1 MATIPSGETVE
12 IATVGGKLLEG
23 ERREGEIEEGGGGGG
38 RDKLGSGVRGR
49 DSPPPTPTP
58 PPPADEDDNG
68 GGGGGGG
75 RLLLCFT
82 TSPPPPIRSSPE
94 EAIQG
99 VVVKV
104 VVVVVVVKGKER
116 DLVENGE
123 LTDPPSSAIIRLEF
137 PLKNISEVSSIKFSA
152 PVGDDDDDDGSDSL
166 AVDNGAKRDF
176 DLGLAPLL
184 RGGFNPPTSSPTNR
198 SLKI

>member
-1 MATIPSGETVE
+1 MATPSTGETVE
-12 IATVGGKLLEG
+12 IATVGGKVLEE
-23 ERREGEIEEGGGGGG
+23 ERREGEIVEGGGGGGG

-49 DSPPPTPTP
+49 DSPSTPTL
-58 PPPADEDDNG
+58 PPPADEDDG
-68 GGGGGGG
+68 GGRGGGGG

-104 VVVVVVVKGKER
+104 VVVVVKGNEI

-123 LTDPPSSAIIRLEF
+123 LTDPPSSAMIWFEF
-137 PLKNISEVSSIKFSA
+137 PLKNISEVSAIKSLA
-152 PVGDDDDDDGSDSL
+152 PMGDDDDDDGSDSVG
-166 AVDNGAKRDF
+166 VDNEAKRDF

-184 RGGFNPPTSSPTNR
+184 RGGFNPPTSSPVNP
-198 SLKI
+198 SLKL

>member
-1 MATIPSGETVE
+1 MATPSAGERVE
-12 IATVGGKLLEG
+12 VATIGGKVLEG
-23 ERREGEIEEGGGGGG
+23 ERREGELEEGGGGGGG

-49 DSPPPTPTP
+49 DSPPPTPTL
-58 PPPADEDDNG
+58 PPPADEDDDNG

-75 RLLLCFT
+75 RLLLCFAT
-82 TSPPPPIRSSPE
+82 PPPPMRSSPE
-94 EAIQG
+94 EVVQG

-104 VVVVVVVKGKER
+104 VVVVVVVVKGKEM

-123 LTDPPSSAIIRLEF
+123 LTDPPASAIIRLEF
-137 PLKNISEVSSIKFSA
+137 PLKNISEVSAIKVSA
-152 PVGDDDDDDGSDSL
+152 PVGDDDGDSL

>member
-1 MATIPSGETVE
+1 MATPSAGERVE
-12 IATVGGKLLEG
+12 VATIGGKVLEG
-23 ERREGEIEEGGGGGG
+23 ERREGELEEGGGGGGG

-49 DSPPPTPTP
+49 DSPPPTPTL

-94 EAIQG
+94 EATQG

-104 VVVVVVVKGKER
+104 VVVVVVVVKGKEM

-123 LTDPPSSAIIRLEF
+123 LTDPPSSAIIRLDF
-137 PLKNISEVSSIKFSA
+137 PLEISKVSAIKVSA
-152 PVGDDDDDDGSDSL
+152 PVGDDDGSDSVG
-166 AVDNGAKRDF
+166 VDNGAKRDF